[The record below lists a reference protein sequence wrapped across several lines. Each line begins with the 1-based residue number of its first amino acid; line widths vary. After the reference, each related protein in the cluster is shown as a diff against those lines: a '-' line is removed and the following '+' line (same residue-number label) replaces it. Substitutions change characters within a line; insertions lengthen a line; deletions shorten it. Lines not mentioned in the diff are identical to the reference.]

1 MPPKTENKERQVR
14 VRFAPSPTGVPHL
27 GSLRTAL
34 FNWVFAR
41 HHDGVFV
48 LRIEDTDKERSKPE
62 FEAQM
67 FDALRWLGLNWDEG
81 PEAGGEHGPYR
92 QSERTEIYVGYL
104 KKLLDAD
111 KAYYCYCTKDELEA
125 QKQSMLAEGLPPK
138 YSGHCRL
145 LTAAPAGKEPQV
157 IRFRTPDTE
166 VSFKDLIR
174 GTVKFDTALID
185 DFVIAKN
192 LENPL
197 YNFAVVVDDEEMR
210 ITHVLRGEDHIS
222 NTPKQILLQQ
232 ALGFRPMEFG
242 HMPLILAADRTKLS
256 KRYAETSLLEYRT
269 QGYLPQAVVNFLIL
283 LGWHPSPTKT
293 EDGTSVEKEV
303 FTLEELVNIF
313 ELKRVQ
319 KAGAIFNEEKL
330 LWLNREHMKLLST
343 DELEEALVPLF
354 EARALA
360 LGSRER
366 LHEVIE
372 TVRDRMKILP
382 DFFELADFFFSMPEY
397 SASLL
402 RWDKAP
408 EGEAKDILK
417 TALESLGSVKAWEK
431 GEIIATLD
439 PLVTEKGKGNVL
451 WPVRVALSGKQN
463 SPDPYDI
470 AAALGKEETVA
481 RLSKAIAKLSENV

>member
-1 MPPKTENKERQVR
+1 MSPKTENQENQVR
-14 VRFAPSPTGVPHL
+14 VRFAPSPTGLPHL
-27 GSLRTAL
+27 GNFRAAL

-41 HHDGVFV
+41 HHNGVFV
-48 LRIEDTDKERSKPE
+48 LRIEDTDKERSRPE
-62 FEAQM
+62 FETQILEAM
-67 FDALRWLGLNWDEG
+67 RWLGLDWDEG
-81 PEAGGEHGPYR
+81 PETGGEYGPYR
-92 QSERTEIYVGYL
+92 QSERTEMYAGYL

-111 KAYYCYCTKDELEA
+111 QAYYCYCTKDELEA

-166 VSFKDLIR
+166 ISFKDMIR

-222 NTPKQILLQQ
+222 NTPKQILLGQ
-232 ALGFRPMEFG
+232 ALGFRTPEFG

-293 EDGTSVEKEV
+293 EDGQSVEKEV

-330 LWLNREHMKLLST
+330 LWLNREHIKLLST
-343 DELEEALVPLF
+343 DEMEELLVPLF
-354 EARALA
+354 EARTLA

-372 TVRDRMKILP
+372 AVRDRMKVLP
-382 DFFELADFFFSMPEY
+382 DFFELADFFFTLPEY
-397 SASLL
+397 PASLL

-408 EGEAKDILK
+408 EGESKEVLEAAAE
-417 TALESLGSVKAWEK
+417 ALESVQAWEK
-431 GEIIATLD
+431 SEIIATLD
-439 PLVTEKGKGNVL
+439 PLVTAKGKGNVL

-470 AAALGKEETVA
+470 AVALGKEEVAA
-481 RLSKAIAKLSENV
+481 RLSQAIAKLSDNE

>member
-1 MPPKTENKERQVR
+1 
-14 VRFAPSPTGVPHL
+14 
-27 GSLRTAL
+27 
-34 FNWVFAR
+34 
-41 HHDGVFV
+41 
-48 LRIEDTDKERSKPE
+48 
-62 FEAQM
+62 M
-67 FDALRWLGLNWDEG
+67 FDAMHWLGLDWDEG
-81 PEAGGEHGPYR
+81 PDVGGEYGPYR
-92 QSERTEIYVGYL
+92 QSERTDIYAGYL
-104 KKLLDAD
+104 KKLLEAD

-145 LTAAPAGKEPQV
+145 LTEAPAGREPQV
-157 IRFRTPDTE
+157 IRFRTPDME
-166 VSFKDLIR
+166 VSFKDIIR

-197 YNFAVVVDDEEMR
+197 YNFAVVVDDEEMK

-232 ALGFRPMEFG
+232 ALGFQPMEFG

-256 KRYAETSLLEYRT
+256 KRYAETSLLEYRV
-269 QGYLPQAVVNFLIL
+269 QGYLPQAVVNFMIL

-293 EDGTSVEKEV
+293 EDGQSVEKEV
-303 FTLEELVNIF
+303 FALEELVNIF

-330 LWLNREHMKLLST
+330 QWLNREHIKLLST

-372 TVRDRMKILP
+372 AVRDRMKTLT
-382 DFFELADFFFSMPEY
+382 DFFELADFFFSLPEY
-397 SASLL
+397 PASLL

-408 EGEAKDILK
+408 EGEAKSILE
-417 TALESLGSVKAWEK
+417 AVLEAIQSVKAWEK
-431 GEIIATLD
+431 GEIVATLD

-451 WPVRVALSGKQN
+451 WPMRVALSGKQN

-470 AAALGKEETVA
+470 AVALGKEETIA
-481 RLSKAIAKLSENV
+481 RLSKAIEKISHNE